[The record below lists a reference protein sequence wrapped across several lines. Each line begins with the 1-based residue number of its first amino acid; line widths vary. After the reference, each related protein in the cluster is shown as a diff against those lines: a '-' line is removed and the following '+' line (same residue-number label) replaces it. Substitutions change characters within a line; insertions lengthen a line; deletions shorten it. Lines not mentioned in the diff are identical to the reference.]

1 MSGPDHSVAIID
13 CGLGNLFSVEQACRT
28 VGLAATTT
36 SDPGFVAEAGG
47 VILPG
52 VGAFADAM
60 AALRAGGLVEA
71 LERALADG
79 KPFMGICLGMQ
90 LLFDRSLEF
99 GEHAGLGFLPGSV
112 ERLPGEYAGVRR
124 KVPQVGWYPV
134 APPSADDT
142 GRWASTPLRGLQ
154 PGAYMHFVHSYY
166 VRPARPED
174 LLTVTESGDFEYCS
188 AVARGNIFACQ
199 FHPERSG
206 VLGLGIYDQFRQAVV
221 AG

>member
-1 MSGPDHSVAIID
+1 MSVLAHSAAIID

-28 VGLAATTT
+28 VGLTAITT
-36 SDPGFVAEAGG
+36 SDPDLVAEAGG

-60 AALRAGGLVEA
+60 AALRAGGLVDA
-71 LERALADG
+71 LECSLTAG

-112 ERLPGEYAGVRR
+112 ERLPGEFGGIRR

-134 APPSADDT
+134 APPSAGDI
-142 GRWASTPLRGLQ
+142 GRWMSTPLRGLQ
-154 PGAYMHFVHSYY
+154 PGAYLHFVHSYY
-166 VRPARPED
+166 VRPED
-174 LLTVTESGDFEYCS
+174 PDDILAITDSGGFAFCS
-188 AVARGNIFACQ
+188 AVARGNIFASQ

-206 VLGLGIYDQFRQAVV
+206 ILGLRIYDHFRQAV
-221 AG
+221 AAC